1 MKKVG
6 VTMRQTNARTLDGL
20 KLSWDNLRAEAAR
33 EFVRFSLSQRMEH
46 LLLMLS
52 FTTLTITGV
61 PQKFHDAAWAD
72 WAIAVMG
79 GIEAVRQIHH
89 LAAAMFILEGLY
101 HAAFVFR
108 SVVQKRQRPAML
120 PGPKD
125 VRDVIHTLLYY
136 VGFTRT
142 QPRYDRFDFRQK
154 FEYWGLIW
162 GGVVMILTGLVM
174 WFPVQATRLIPG
186 ELIPAAKAAHGGEAL
201 LALLTIVCWHFYWA
215 HLNQHSMPFD
225 MTIFT
230 GKISERRM
238 IEEHPLEYERLTGKP
253 ASELEREGRPAGIG

>member
-1 MKKVG
+1 
-6 VTMRQTNARTLDGL
+6 MRQISVGTIDGL
-20 KLSWDNLRAEAAR
+20 KLSLDSLRANATR
-33 EFVRFSLSQRMEH
+33 EFVRFSLGQRVEH

-52 FTTLTITGV
+52 FTTLTVTGV
-61 PQKFHDAAWAD
+61 PQKFHEAVWAD

-89 LAAAMFILEGLY
+89 LAAAIFILEGLY
-101 HAAFVFR
+101 HAAYVFR
-108 SVVQKRQRPAML
+108 SVVLRRRRAAML
-120 PGPKD
+120 PGLRD

-136 VGFTRT
+136 VGFTRS
-142 QPRYDRFDFRQK
+142 QPRFDRFDFRQK

-162 GGVVMILTGLVM
+162 GGVVMVLTGLVM
-174 WFPVQATRLIPG
+174 WFPVQATRFIPG
-186 ELIPAAKAAHGGEAL
+186 ELVPAAKAAHGGEAL

-215 HLNQHSMPFD
+215 HLNHHSMPFD

-238 IEEHPLEYERLTGKP
+238 LEEHPLEYERLTGKP
-253 ASELEREGRPAGIG
+253 TGTAEHDGRPVGIG